1 MQFGMPTLIENESLI
16 DNASLC
22 RKLGLNFVEL
32 NMNLPQYQV
41 EKLEDIQYLL
51 DVANKYNIYYT
62 IHLDENLNVC
72 DFNEAVAH
80 AYLDTVRRTIQIA
93 KKLHIP
99 LLNMHMNEGVHFT
112 LPDKKVYL
120 FEQYKD
126 TYLQKIINFRDM
138 CKKCIF
144 EDNTHGTGKDNI
156 VISIENTGAYFPFQQ
171 EAIEL
176 LLESD
181 VFSLT
186 WDIGHSHASG
196 NLEEAFIMGHEDR
209 LKHFHIHDA
218 INKKNH
224 LTLGAGEINLQERL
238 NIADRN
244 NCRCVVETKT
254 IESLKQSVLWLND
267 NWRM

>member
-16 DNASLC
+16 DNVSLC
-22 RKLGLNFVEL
+22 SELGLKFVEL

-41 EKLEDIQYLL
+41 ENLEDIQYLQ

-72 DFNEAVAH
+72 DFNEAVAN

-93 KKLHIP
+93 KKLHVP
-99 LLNMHMNEGVHFT
+99 LLNMHMNAGVHFT
-112 LPDKKVYL
+112 LPDRKIYL

-138 CKKCIF
+138 CEKYIY
-144 EDNTHGTGKDNI
+144 EDNTPETGKDHI
-156 VISIENTGAYFPFQQ
+156 MISIENMGAYFSFQQ
-171 EAIEL
+171 EAIDL

-196 NLEEAFIMGHEDR
+196 NMEEAFIMVHEDR

-218 INKKNH
+218 IKKKNH
-224 LTLGAGEINLQERL
+224 LALGTGEINLRERL
-238 NIADRN
+238 TIADRN
-244 NCRCVVETKT
+244 NCRCVVETKS
-254 IESLKQSVLWLND
+254 IESLKQSMLWLND
-267 NWRM
+267 YWRM